1 MPRISFSASAIAKL
15 ARSKTPGE
23 YTDQRYPNLVL
34 RVLPSGRLSWLVR
47 LPREPDPKR
56 PGKMRRPGITLGSYP
71 ALSLAVAVRRYQEE
85 LSKHAEGTDVAS
97 RIQRLERE
105 LAELRR
111 QQGREVTVRKMVED
125 FLASHKERVSAR
137 TAEAYEQAA
146 RVHLVPLLGD
156 SSAGFL
162 ETREI
167 NDALQRVAKVSPGR
181 VHHVLVLL
189 RMAYKHAITMGV
201 VQSNPCLS
209 LQSPAQGSRDRFLDV
224 PEIVHVW
231 REIMTRGHHAST
243 RDALQLLLFTA
254 QRLDEVSSLPWS
266 EIRGGMWTLPAKRTK
281 PKRTNHVPFLPLAR
295 SLIESRRGEHEQ
307 WCFPAQMVAGP
318 VSKGMV
324 SRAMTSI
331 SRKLC
336 SEGLLKS
343 PIRTHDLRRTAATWM
358 GNLGADQTSIKA
370 VLNHRDSSV
379 TAVYDRA
386 RYIERAHDALG
397 RWDLF
402 LQVLRRYL

>member
-56 PGKMRRPGITLGSYP
+56 PGKMRRPGLTLGSYP
-71 ALSLAVAVRRYQEE
+71 ALSLAVAVRRYHEE
-85 LSKHAEGTDVAS
+85 LSKHTEGADVAS
-97 RIQRLERE
+97 RIRRLERE

-125 FLASHKERVSAR
+125 FLASHEERLSAA
-137 TAEAYEQAA
+137 TAGNYERAA
-146 RVHLVPLLGD
+146 RLYLVPLLGD
-156 SSAGFL
+156 RSAGFL
-162 ETREI
+162 EAREI
-167 NDALQRVAKVSPGR
+167 DEALQQVSPGR
-181 VHHVLVLL
+181 VAGVLTVL
-189 RMAYKHAITMGV
+189 RMAYRRAIMMGL

-209 LQSPAQGSRDRFLDV
+209 LESPVQRSRDRHLEV
-224 PEIVHVW
+224 QEIVHVW
-231 REIMTRGHHAST
+231 REIMTRGIHAST

-254 QRLDEVSSLPWS
+254 QRLDEVCSLPWS
-266 EIRGGMWTLPAKRTK
+266 EIRGGLWTLPAERTK
-281 PKRTNHVPFLPLAR
+281 PRRPNYIPLLPLAR
-295 SLIESRRGEHEQ
+295 NLLASRREIHGG
-307 WCFPAQMVAGP
+307 WCFGSKITAGS
-318 VSKGMV
+318 VSKAGV
-324 SRAMTSI
+324 SKTMTFI

-343 PIRTHDLRRTAATWM
+343 PVRTHDLRRTAATWM